1 MTPAAAS
8 DRSFLGH
15 PRGLAYLAFTE
26 AWERFSF
33 SGMQAML
40 VLYMVGELLQPG
52 HVEHVLG
59 FAALRAVVQGLYGP
73 LAAQPLS
80 SIVFGLYTSLIFF
93 MPVLGGYAGDRW
105 FGQHRM
111 VMAGAILMAFGH
123 FLMAF
128 EASFL
133 FALGFLIVGAG
144 CLKGNISKQVGGL
157 YRDDD
162 RRRTDA
168 FQVFSMA
175 MNSGIIIAPLI
186 CGTLGELYGWH
197 YGFGAAGVGMLIGL
211 AIYISGQRYLPE
223 DRMARVVDG
232 VERARGEV
240 LPSDRR
246 VLPILFLV
254 FVITSCFLLT
264 AGQLGNVYSLWLRD
278 HVDRHVAGHAI
289 PITWFQSLTP
299 LFSVALTP
307 LVLRLWQRQGN
318 AGTEPSLFVK
328 MAIGLAMVGAGM
340 LLLAALSLSQ
350 SIDWW
355 WLMPTHVLVALAYIF
370 VYPIGIAL
378 FSRIAPEGARAMYI
392 GIYFL
397 TSFVA
402 SNFVGYF
409 GGFYATMSPAAFWGL
424 HGCLGLGGAV
434 LALLAIRPSSAV
446 LAGLEQPTGVISH
459 V

>member
-1 MTPAAAS
+1 M
-8 DRSFLGH
+8 H
-15 PRGLAYLAFTE
+15 
-26 AWERFSF
+26 
-33 SGMQAML
+33 
-40 VLYMVGELLQPG
+40 
-52 HVEHVLG
+52 
-59 FAALRAVVQGLYGP
+59 GP

-80 SIVFGLYTSLIFF
+80 SLVFGLYTSLIFF

-111 VMAGAILMAFGH
+111 VMAGAILMAIGH

-128 EASFL
+128 EAAFL
-133 FALGFLIVGAG
+133 IALGFLIIGAG

-168 FQVFSMA
+168 FQIFSMA

-197 YGFGAAGVGMLIGL
+197 YGFGAAGIGMLIGL
-211 AIYISGQRYLPE
+211 VIYISGQRYLPD
-223 DRMARVVDG
+223 DR
-232 VERARGEV
+232 VETTVRAKGPV
-240 LPSDRR
+240 LPADRR
-246 VLPILFLV
+246 ILPILLLV
-254 FVITSCFLLT
+254 FVMTSCFLLT

-278 HVDRHVAGHAI
+278 RVDRQIGGHAI

-307 LVLRLWQRQGN
+307 LVIRMWQRQGS
-318 AGTEPSLFVK
+318 AGSEPSLFVK
-328 MAIGLAMVGAGM
+328 MATGLALVGAGM
-340 LLLAALSLSQ
+340 LLLAALSLSHR
-350 SIDWW
+350 IEWW
-355 WLMPTHVLVALAYIF
+355 WLMPTHILVSLAYIF
-370 VYPIGIAL
+370 VYPVGIAL

-402 SNFVGYF
+402 SNFIGYF
-409 GGFYATMSPAAFWGL
+409 GGFYATISPASFWGL

-446 LAGLEQPTGVISH
+446 LAEQAQPNQGVPH